1 MGPEDRIKKACL
13 FKLYFPIKSTPAVLF
28 IFIASLGFDFISF
41 GAQREKY
48 RCKFTEENHFE
59 PYEI

>member
-13 FKLYFPIKSTPAVLF
+13 FKLYFPIKSTPGVLF
-28 IFIASLGFDFISF
+28 SFIASLGFDFISF